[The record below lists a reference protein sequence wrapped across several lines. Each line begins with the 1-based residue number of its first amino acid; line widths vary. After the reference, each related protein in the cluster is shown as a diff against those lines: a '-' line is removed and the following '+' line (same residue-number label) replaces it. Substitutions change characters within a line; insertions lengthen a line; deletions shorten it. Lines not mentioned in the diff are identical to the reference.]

1 MLGSFKLL
9 ATALLYASVAGCS
22 GDENAPSGSGSGG
35 GGGGSGG
42 SGGGTPAGSSAGG
55 SLATAGSMASGGTS
69 PSAGDGNAGGKAGG
83 SSAGASG
90 SSDVGGSSGAG
101 GSVSGAHCSPGAVQ
115 DAGFFFNGVFDQCE
129 SVEGVP
135 EDIAH
140 VVDIQLLTPIG
151 PGQNFA
157 FSVGFHG
164 PPGDFDVYGATSE
177 CGKVGEKLST
187 VHIDEDGIICHEV
200 KPVTGTYSHL
210 IWAWHVNGEML
221 TVAYC
226 ESGTCSAQR

>member
-1 MLGSFKLL
+1 MLHSFKLL
-9 ATALLYASVAGCS
+9 ATAWLFASVAGCS
-22 GDENAPSGSGSGG
+22 ADENPPT
-35 GGGGSGG
+35 GGSGG
-42 SGGGTPAGSSAGG
+42 DASAGSSAGG
-55 SLATAGSMASGGTS
+55 SPAAAGSMASGGSS
-69 PSAGDGNAGGKAGG
+69 PSAGEGNGGSKAGGSSAGG

-90 SSDVGGSSGAG
+90 NSGVGGNGGAG

-140 VVDIQLLTPIG
+140 LVDIQLLTPIG

-187 VHIDEDGIICHEV
+187 VHIGEDGIICHEV

-226 ESGTCSAQR
+226 ESGTCSAQP